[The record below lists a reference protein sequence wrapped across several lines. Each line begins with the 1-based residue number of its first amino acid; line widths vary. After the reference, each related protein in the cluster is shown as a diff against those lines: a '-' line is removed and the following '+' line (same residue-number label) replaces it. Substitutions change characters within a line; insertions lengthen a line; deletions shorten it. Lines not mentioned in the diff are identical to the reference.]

1 MCRIDLLNKISMF
14 FNPTF
19 QDFYSWGLPKNIT
32 NEAVIILAI
41 NNLQKHKKYLFYY
54 DFKKKYNNK
63 PKNINYNI
71 IDDEES
77 YLNDIP
83 KLDMNSPEGF
93 SIFVSDWEKEF
104 IKENSKN
111 IKHLKEKNKRKL
123 DINELDIKVKYI
135 LNNFLLY
142 IQKEIEPYK
151 HHFICQLCKSKFDN
165 YQKHLKSNLHLQKM
179 KENNEIFKGIKNT
192 FIRISEYYKKL
203 ENKKIENIINKK
215 NKSDKK
221 NLLKDKRAND
231 KLD

>member
-1 MCRIDLLNKISMF
+1 MNKNTIIIIENPLILYTENFINIIHDFGYIYLYFNNHIEVKYYDIKKINYIKVMCRIDLLNKISMF

-41 NNLQKHKKYLFYY
+41 NNLQKHKKFLFYY
-54 DFKKKYNNK
+54 DFKKKYNNNK
-63 PKNINYNI
+63 QKNINYNI

-142 IQKEIEPYK
+142 I
-151 HHFICQLCKSKFDN
+151 
-165 YQKHLKSNLHLQKM
+165 
-179 KENNEIFKGIKNT
+179 
-192 FIRISEYYKKL
+192 
-203 ENKKIENIINKK
+203 
-215 NKSDKK
+215 
-221 NLLKDKRAND
+221 
-231 KLD
+231 

>member
-1 MCRIDLLNKISMF
+1 MF

-41 NNLQKHKKYLFYY
+41 NNLQKHKKFLFYY
-54 DFKKKYNNK
+54 DFKKKYNNNK
-63 PKNINYNI
+63 QKNINYNI

-123 DINELDIKVKYI
+123 DINELDINVIYI
-135 LNNFLLY
+135 
-142 IQKEIEPYK
+142 K
-151 HHFICQLCKSKFDN
+151 
-165 YQKHLKSNLHLQKM
+165 
-179 KENNEIFKGIKNT
+179 
-192 FIRISEYYKKL
+192 
-203 ENKKIENIINKK
+203 
-215 NKSDKK
+215 
-221 NLLKDKRAND
+221 
-231 KLD
+231 

>member
-41 NNLQKHKKYLFYY
+41 NNLQKHKKFLFYY
-54 DFKKKYNNK
+54 DFN
-63 PKNINYNI
+63 
-71 IDDEES
+71 EES

-123 DINELDIKVKYI
+123 DINELDINVIYI
-135 LNNFLLY
+135 
-142 IQKEIEPYK
+142 K
-151 HHFICQLCKSKFDN
+151 
-165 YQKHLKSNLHLQKM
+165 
-179 KENNEIFKGIKNT
+179 
-192 FIRISEYYKKL
+192 
-203 ENKKIENIINKK
+203 
-215 NKSDKK
+215 
-221 NLLKDKRAND
+221 
-231 KLD
+231 

>member
-1 MCRIDLLNKISMF
+1 MNKNTIIIIENPLILYTENFINIIHDFGYIYLYFNNHIEVKYYDINKINYIKVMCRIDLLNKISMF

-63 PKNINYNI
+63 PKNINNNI

-123 DINELDIKVKYI
+123 DINELDINVIYI
-135 LNNFLLY
+135 
-142 IQKEIEPYK
+142 K
-151 HHFICQLCKSKFDN
+151 
-165 YQKHLKSNLHLQKM
+165 
-179 KENNEIFKGIKNT
+179 
-192 FIRISEYYKKL
+192 
-203 ENKKIENIINKK
+203 
-215 NKSDKK
+215 
-221 NLLKDKRAND
+221 
-231 KLD
+231 